1 MEGLSM
7 TETRTVN
14 GEGRARRTARSVPA
28 TARANGT
35 GAERPLRIAQVAPLY
50 EAVPPGAYGGTE
62 RVVATL
68 CDGLVAQGHDVTL
81 FAPETSSTA
90 ARLEAFEK
98 PLRERFDAHEMAN
111 VAPHLH
117 LEMMAEL
124 AARADDFDVI
134 HSHLDLLALPFTRLI
149 TTPTVLTL
157 HGRLDLDFVREL
169 LPRYGSVP
177 LVSISDDQRRAVE
190 DLDLT
195 WAATVHNGL
204 DLDHYRDVPHDPDGY
219 LGFVG
224 RIAHEKG
231 PLTAIEV
238 SRRTGVP
245 LRLAAKVD
253 PTDVTYYQEEVAP
266 QMGSHVR
273 FVGEITEDE
282 KPTFYACAR
291 ATLFPSDW
299 PEPFGLGDD
308 RVAGR
313 RHPGDR
319 ASPRLRARGD
329 RGRRHGLHLRRRGR
343 DGRRRRQDRRD
354 RPGGVPPR
362 RRTVQRRAD
371 VPGVRR
377 RLPLPALELRGNPA
391 PGAAAGAGPG
401 AGAAGVPG
409 RRRELRSQ
417 ELPRR
422 RCVTAP
428 RSPAEVPP
436 GPWRRAGAPWHDRR

>member
-1 MEGLSM
+1 
-7 TETRTVN
+7 
-14 GEGRARRTARSVPA
+14 
-28 TARANGT
+28 
-35 GAERPLRIAQVAPLY
+35 
-50 EAVPPGAYGGTE
+50 
-62 RVVATL
+62 
-68 CDGLVAQGHDVTL
+68 
-81 FAPETSSTA
+81 
-90 ARLEAFEK
+90 
-98 PLRERFDAHEMAN
+98 MAS

-124 AARADDFDVI
+124 AACAGDFDVI

-149 TTPTVLTL
+149 DTPTVLTL

-177 LVSISDDQRRAVE
+177 LVSISDDQRRAVA

-195 WAATVHNGL
+195 WAATVYNGL
-204 DLDHYRDVPHDPDGY
+204 DLDHYRDVPHDSDGY

-253 PTDVTYYQEEVAP
+253 PTDVAYYQEEVAP

-299 PEPFGLGDD
+299 PEPFGL
-308 RVAGR
+308 VMIESLAAGT
-313 RHPGDR
+313 PVI
-319 ASPRLRARGD
+319 A
-329 RGRRHGLHLRRRGR
+329 LRRGSVPEIIEDGVTGFICDDVDEMVDAVGRIDEIDPEACRRGAAR
-343 DGRRRRQDRRD
+343 FSAERMCQGYVDVYRSLLSSSTGEPRSR
-354 RPGGVPPR
+354 RPGRPWGSRCPR
-362 RRTVQRRAD
+362 APARTEAGDCCGAVRHSTEKPGGSPSRPVAARRSAVARPSVTASCATRSSACAAGTGGGSDAR
-371 VPGVRR
+371 PR
-377 RLPLPALELRGNPA
+377 
-391 PGAAAGAGPG
+391 AAARSA
-401 AGAAGVPG
+401 VCTTSSKVRVG
-409 RRRELRSQ
+409 R
-417 ELPRR
+417 
-422 RCVTAP
+422 
-428 RSPAEVPP
+428 
-436 GPWRRAGAPWHDRR
+436 